1 MAPEPDSLREEINR
15 RLTLNLL
22 IQGCAEHAF
31 LTSHYIVRDELAA
44 IDPRLL
50 GLYDRFAVYGR
61 LQYWT
66 LFGRL
71 IFGSPRRFWKRA
83 TTDAAHPFHLHP
95 ILSRHGAALAEAS
108 RAWAIERGRAKG
120 ISRLRVPSLS
130 MSWLLIRVLSK
141 EARHRRQLE
150 SLAIRAA
157 ATVWGIA
164 EERMDALL
172 TTNVAFGEL
181 RVPETFRGKLLR
193 AAAAGY
199 GGIVRREGRLMVV
212 ARAQVWPILAHE
224 LVKATAELV
233 CMHGLC
239 DLDDEQY
246 AGVMSRADLIE
257 YEPWMLQAGPEIWRR
272 LLPLLP
278 DGQPLAVSL
287 MHMARLP
294 AAALEALILAVIEQ
308 PEWAREILSRL
319 AEEESDPPA

>member
-44 IDPRLL
+44 IDPKLL
-50 GLYDRFAVYGR
+50 ALYDRFAVYGR

-66 LFGRL
+66 LLGRL

-83 TTDAAHPFHLHP
+83 TKDAAHPFHSHP
-95 ILSRHGAALAEAS
+95 ILSRHGASLAQAS

-120 ISRLRVPSLS
+120 IARLRVPSLS
-130 MSWLLIRVLSK
+130 MSWLLIRVLSR
-141 EARHRRQLE
+141 EARHRRRLE

-157 ATVWGIA
+157 ATVWGID

-181 RVPETFRGKLLR
+181 RPPATFRGQLLR

-199 GGIVRREGRLMVV
+199 GGVLRREGRLVVV

-239 DLDDEQY
+239 DLEDEMY
-246 AGVMSRADLIE
+246 ARVVGAADLIE
-257 YEPWMLQAGPEIWRR
+257 YEPWMLQVGPEIWRR

-287 MHMARLP
+287 MRMARLP
-294 AAALEALILAVIEQ
+294 AAGLEALVLAVIEK
-308 PEWAREILSRL
+308 PEWARELL
-319 AEEESDPPA
+319 LHLVAEEGDPTA